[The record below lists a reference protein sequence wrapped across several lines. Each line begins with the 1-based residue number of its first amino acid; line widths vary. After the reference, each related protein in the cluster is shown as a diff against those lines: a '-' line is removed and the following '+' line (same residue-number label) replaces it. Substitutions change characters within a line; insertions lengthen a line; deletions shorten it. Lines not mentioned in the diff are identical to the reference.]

1 VPEVGKTSLK
11 QTPEF
16 RLAVRTCLIKGHHTQ
31 IAIALAIHDTAI
43 AEDILVNVGVRV

>member
-1 VPEVGKTSLK
+1 MPEVGKTSLK

-31 IAIALAIHDTAI
+31 IAIALAIHETAI